1 MHGVAYRQEAL
12 AKHCLIELCCL
23 FKFSREAE
31 KGSNSNPVAVCGK
44 LTDDELTLISEEEEV
59 LVAVES
65 VG

>member
-1 MHGVAYRQEAL
+1 MHSVAYRQEAL

-31 KGSNSNPVAVCGK
+31 KGSNSNPVAVCCK
-44 LTDDELTLISEEEEV
+44 LTDELTLISEEEEV